1 MEKEGRKVYQI
12 MDAQSK
18 YRSRVKVYGEDLEFI
33 SKKRKDAVVYTL
45 DEAKKIA
52 KYYVEKDIPV
62 MIECRTVY
70 TKFEI

>member
-12 MDAQSK
+12 MDGNGK
-18 YRSRVKVYGEDLEFI
+18 YRSKVKICGEDLEFT
-33 SKKRKDAVVYTL
+33 SRDRKDAVVYTL
-45 DEAKKIA
+45 NEAKEVA

>member
-1 MEKEGRKVYQI
+1 MEQEGRKVYQI
-12 MDAQSK
+12 MDSFGK

-33 SKKRKDAVVYTL
+33 SRKRKDAVVYTL
-45 DEAKKIA
+45 NEAKEVA